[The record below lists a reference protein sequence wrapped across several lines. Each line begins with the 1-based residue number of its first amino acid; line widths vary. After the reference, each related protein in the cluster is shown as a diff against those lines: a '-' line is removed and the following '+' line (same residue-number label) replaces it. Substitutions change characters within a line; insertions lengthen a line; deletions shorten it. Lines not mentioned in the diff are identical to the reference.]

1 MALVRNRPPRVAVD
15 ADAAIFVP
23 LKMRRH
29 LAPLALLLALP
40 FAAWG
45 QAPVA
50 AHAKQRLSLTP
61 LNQVAEVAPGVY
73 VPLWRS
79 PNGRV
84 LALVAAGQNQPAPL
98 QPAAPQIG
106 SLLDYRLIGASS
118 YLNSGLKLDVTPQ
131 TYVRGGVTQT
141 TWSNIADSGCVPA
154 QPGVEHS
161 ICLGSGGL
169 SLFGTE
175 VGAGYSGRTF
185 GLDLSLGLTHAD
197 GGRRDALPQIVP
209 QLPTL
214 VPGLPAGGIDGS
226 SSLNARGQVLLG
238 DDTHLDIGAGIGRV
252 RVLPQL
258 APGADSFDSKTL
270 SLGLDRG
277 PLSGN
282 IVGRMLEPSTGASFS
297 IPGQRWTAI
306 DLGVTLRLP
315 WQGELSIGAQNV
327 WSSGTPPLIAP
338 GATAPEQTR
347 VPYVQYH
354 QDL

>member
-1 MALVRNRPPRVAVD
+1 M
-15 ADAAIFVP
+15 P

-29 LAPLALLLALP
+29 FAPLVLLLALP

-45 QAPVA
+45 QAPVT
-50 AHAKQRLSLTP
+50 AHAKQRLSITP

-79 PNGRV
+79 NSGRV
-84 LALVAAGQNQPAPL
+84 LALVAAGQSQLAPL

-131 TYVRGGVTQT
+131 TYVRGGVSQT
-141 TWSNIADSGCVPA
+141 MWSNIADAGCVPA

-161 ICLGSGGL
+161 ICLGSNGL

-175 VGAGYSGRTF
+175 VGAGYTGRTF
-185 GLDLSLGLTHAD
+185 GLDLSLGLSRAD
-197 GGRRDALPQIVP
+197 GARRDALPQIVP

-214 VPGLPAGGIDGS
+214 IPGLPAGGIESG
-226 SSLNARGQVLLG
+226 SSLNARGQLLLG
-238 DDTHLDIGAGIGRV
+238 DDTHLDIGAGVGRI

-258 APGADSFDSKTL
+258 APGTDSFDSKTL
-270 SLGLDRG
+270 SFGLDRG

-282 IVGRMLEPSTGASFS
+282 IVGRSLEPSAGASFA

-327 WSSGTPPLIAP
+327 WSSGTLPLIAP
-338 GATAPEQTR
+338 GATSPEQSR